1 MSDSPAPPLP
11 SIADKFDTDSAE
23 QLVALG
29 YPANADALDELIF
42 WSCFPNDPVCHV
54 THPYIQSLPNEALV
68 PPLLDFLQ
76 YNLEVGQTDLVVD
89 AFWLFINPRGEAFRQ
104 QIKQATAD
112 EAIHALFDDPEYAP
126 DPDAAAD

>member
-1 MSDSPAPPLP
+1 MHDVPPAPRP
-11 SIADKFDTDSAE
+11 SIADKFDTDSAA

-29 YPANADALDELIF
+29 YPANADTLDELIF
-42 WSCFPNDPVCHV
+42 WSCFPNDPVCHI

-68 PPLLDFLQ
+68 EPLLDFLQ

-104 QIKQATAD
+104 QIRQAAGD
-112 EAIHALFDDPEYAP
+112 EAIRALFDDPEYAP
-126 DPDAAAD
+126 DPEDAAD